1 MTESIPCRDLFH
13 LLNRLE
19 AEAAG
24 GPPVCLAVV
33 RRSGV
38 LAALVSLDGTPER
51 AVSLAQRKAYTAL
64 STKTPTRLFAERARN
79 NPEAANLNSL
89 PELLL
94 LGGGE
99 PLFADAELVGA
110 LGIAG
115 AGGAAQDEACAVL
128 AAEQLGLKITP

>member
-51 AVSLAQRKAYTAL
+51 AVSLAQRKAYTAMRMEC
-64 STKTPTRLFAERARN
+64 PTRSFHERLLRESLSLADFCDSTFTSLEGGVPLFDHGGRCIGGLGISGLKPEEDGALAERLARILT
-79 NPEAANLNSL
+79 E
-89 PELLL
+89 
-94 LGGGE
+94 G
-99 PLFADAELVGA
+99 
-110 LGIAG
+110 
-115 AGGAAQDEACAVL
+115 
-128 AAEQLGLKITP
+128 